1 MRIIVTIA
9 LAVTAAAILVPA
21 GFGQSG
27 SPDDRPGIH
36 GIGPS
41 SLVTQSSD
49 DRTFVRGSG
58 SGTVVALS
66 PDDRPSPR
74 GTGAS
79 PVAVSPDDRGF
90 VRRIGRGDFD
100 AIPVSQPTTTITT
113 TEDGFH
119 WGDAGIG
126 LVAGIALMLL
136 AAGAIVTLRRSRHT
150 LAHQ

>member
-9 LAVTAAAILVPA
+9 LAVAAAAILVPA

-27 SPDDRPGIH
+27 SPDDRPGIQ

-41 SLVTQSSD
+41 QVVTQASD
-49 DRTFVRGSG
+49 DRTFVRGTG
-58 SGTVVALS
+58 SGPVVTLS

-74 GTGAS
+74 GIGAPPS
-79 PVAVSPDDRGF
+79 AVTPDDRNF

-100 AIPVSQPTTTITT
+100 PVPVSQPTTIITT
-113 TEDGFH
+113 TDDGFH
-119 WGDAGIG
+119 WDDAGIG
-126 LVAGIALMLL
+126 LGVGIALMLL
-136 AAGAIVTLRRSRHT
+136 AGGAIVTLRRSRHT